1 MPPRSDQVSVP
12 AAWIRGGS
20 SNAVFYHEKDLPPE
34 GEMRD
39 RLLKRA
45 MGTPDP
51 IQIDG
56 VGGAKAVTSKIAI
69 IRPSERDDA
78 DIDYIFAQ
86 SGVKDDL
93 IDYTANCGNISA
105 GVGPFAIDEGLVSN
119 FRKGQSLDPKIR
131 TQEVRIFNT
140 GTEKVLIS
148 HVPIDHDGYSIAS
161 GEYTMAAVPGT
172 GAPILMDY
180 RETVGASRNIGVLPS
195 GNPQDT
201 IDLNG
206 KPVNITIGDVGNII
220 VFVSAEA
227 MGISGKETAEA
238 LTEDRQLLDRVRE
251 VRGKASQL
259 VGLCDDWRN
268 VDQESPYMPMFNI
281 ISEAAP
287 GDAEAHM
294 TGRLFLDN
302 MCHPSMAGTA
312 SVCTAAMSRTK
323 GSLVYELVGK
333 KARSQKVLNI
343 AHPLGVIPVAVE
355 IEQQT
360 ADTES
365 PAFTTLSFIR
375 TSRRLMDG
383 KIYVPKEIFHSQSTG
398 VNGVNG
404 DA

>member
-1 MPPRSDQVSVP
+1 
-12 AAWIRGGS
+12 
-20 SNAVFYHEKDLPPE
+20 
-34 GEMRD
+34 
-39 RLLKRA
+39 
-45 MGTPDP
+45 MGTPDG

-56 VGGAKAVTSKIAI
+56 LGGAKAVTSKIAI
-69 IRPSERDDA
+69 LRPSKRDDA

-93 IDYTANCGNISA
+93 IDYKANCGNISS
-105 GVGPFAIDEGLVSN
+105 GVGPFAIDEGLVSD
-119 FRKGQSLDPKIR
+119 FREGKSLDPKIR

-140 GTEKVLIS
+140 GTEKILIS
-148 HVPIDHDGYSIAS
+148 HVPIDQDGYSIAS

-172 GAPILMDY
+172 GAPILMDF
-180 RETVGASRNIGVLPS
+180 RETVGASRNAGLLPS
-195 GNPQDT
+195 GNPQDR

-206 KPVNITIGDVGNII
+206 KPVDITVGDAGNII

-227 MGISGKETAEA
+227 MGVSGKETAEA
-238 LTEDRQLLDRVRE
+238 MTEDRGLLDRVRE
-251 VRGKASQL
+251 VRGKAAKL
-259 VGLCDDWRN
+259 VGMCDDWRN
-268 VDQESPYMPMFNI
+268 VDQESPYMPMLSI
-281 ISEAAP
+281 ISGP
-287 GDAEAHM
+287 STDDPEAHM

-343 AHPLGVIPVAVE
+343 AHPLGMIPVAVE
-355 IEQQT
+355 IDEQT
-360 ADTES
+360 ADTET

-383 KIYVPKEIFHSQSTG
+383 KVYVPKEIFESQSSG

>member
-1 MPPRSDQVSVP
+1 
-12 AAWIRGGS
+12 
-20 SNAVFYHEKDLPPE
+20 
-34 GEMRD
+34 MRD
-39 RLLKRA
+39 RVLKRV

-56 VGGAKAVTSKIAI
+56 LGGAKAVTSKIAV
-69 IRPSERDDA
+69 IRPSQRDDA

-119 FRKGQSLDPKIR
+119 FRKGRSLDPKIR

-148 HVPIDHDGYSIAS
+148 HVPIDQDGFSVAS

-180 RETVGASRNIGVLPS
+180 RETVGASRNKGLLPS
-195 GNPQDT
+195 GHPTDR
-201 IDLNG
+201 IELDG
-206 KPVNITIGDVGNII
+206 KPVDITIGDAGNII
-220 VFVSAEA
+220 VFVSAGD
-227 MGISGKETAEA
+227 MRVSGQETAEA
-238 LTEDRQLLDRVRE
+238 MTEDRGLLDRVRE
-251 VRGKASQL
+251 VRGKAAQL
-259 VGLCDDWRN
+259 VGLCENWEN
-268 VDQESPYMPMFNI
+268 VDQESPYMPMLNI
-281 ISEAAP
+281 ISEPPANDP
-287 GDAEAHM
+287 EAHM

-302 MCHPSMAGTA
+302 MCHPSMAGTG
-312 SVCTAAMSRTK
+312 SVCTTAMSRTK
-323 GSLVYELVGK
+323 GSLVYDLVGN
-333 KARSQKVLNI
+333 KARTEKVLNI

-355 IEQQT
+355 IEEQT
-360 ADTES
+360 ADTEK

-383 KIYVPKEIFHSQSTG
+383 KVYVPKDIFESSVNG

-404 DA
+404 HH